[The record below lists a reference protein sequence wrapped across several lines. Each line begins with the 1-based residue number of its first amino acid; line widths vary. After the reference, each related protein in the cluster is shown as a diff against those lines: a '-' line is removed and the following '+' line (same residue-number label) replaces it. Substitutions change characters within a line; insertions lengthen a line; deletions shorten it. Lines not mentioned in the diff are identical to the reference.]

1 MPLLTPARYV
11 AKREAYAYTDTGTA
25 VPFHIIQTGTLPHV
39 GMFQGIF
46 PRSVPRGN
54 PNGVNLRKFEAI
66 CQTVFADADAA
77 LARKALTP
85 AHESNIKSVALA
97 IVHWKMASQG
107 GRANRLMNNVGHQW
121 QPDTHLALLEAY
133 SAQSL
138 SGFRIDGVRIPT
150 ASAFLRFLY
159 PDEFG
164 IIDRRVVTTHTQ
176 PVGITTMNLR
186 QDGYI
191 NDVTQNVTKY
201 STEYIP
207 FLHREAAGLAGV
219 TFLDYDQF
227 GTPFNSTF
235 RPCDIEMAL
244 F

>member
-1 MPLLTPARYV
+1 MPLLTPAQYV
-11 AKREAYAYTDTGTA
+11 AKREAYAYTDTA
-25 VPFHIIQTGTLPHV
+25 VTFHIIQTESLPHA
-39 GMFQGIF
+39 GTFQGIF

-66 CQTVFADADAA
+66 CQSVFADAASA
-77 LARKALTP
+77 LTENALTP
-85 AHESNIKSVALA
+85 VHESNIKSVALA

-107 GRANRLMNNVGHQW
+107 GRANRLMNNVGQQW
-121 QPDTHLALLEAY
+121 QPDTHLALLDAY

-138 SGFRIDGVRIPT
+138 SGFRIGGIRIPT

-164 IIDRRVVTTHTQ
+164 IVDRRVVTSHTQ

-186 QDGYI
+186 HDGYI

-201 STEYIP
+201 TTEYIP
-207 FLHREAAGLAGV
+207 FLRGEAAGLAGV
-219 TFLDYDQF
+219 TFLDYDQS
-227 GTPFNSTF
+227 GTPFSSTF